1 MSTDAPTTYTKAKTL
16 ADSNYTLG
24 EAIGM
29 PPALDSKESRT
40 AMTKCLNALD
50 DLTDDQRT
58 RVVRAVAVLYGIKL
72 S

>member
-1 MSTDAPTTYTKAKTL
+1 MSTEPSTNTRLVSPGDPIVIEL
-16 ADSNYTLG
+16 
-24 EAIGM
+24 
-29 PPALDSKESRT
+29 PPPLDSKESRT